1 VFSFGLLHPKMNV
14 INKIIMIWIVVIKM
28 VLTFGGMKRWGLRVI
43 FFQVTQK
50 LKRATEVLPIFR
62 TTLVIS

>member
-1 VFSFGLLHPKMNV
+1 LYPKMNV

-43 FFQVTQK
+43 SCQVTQK